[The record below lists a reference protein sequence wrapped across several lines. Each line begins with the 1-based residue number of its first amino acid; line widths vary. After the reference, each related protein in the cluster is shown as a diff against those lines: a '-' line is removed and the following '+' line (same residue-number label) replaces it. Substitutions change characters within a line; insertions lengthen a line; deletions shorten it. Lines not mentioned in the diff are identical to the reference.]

1 MNSWHGSNSPGLFLS
16 EEILPAHRG
25 RVQQFSSNLLSSHNS
40 VSKSTNLPLLDQN
53 LRILVFRYP
62 NKFGIP
68 FKTMGLINYRLHCR
82 IAFPLPQYGAS
93 RHRLL
98 HPLHAVTKI
107 LGMIGVVMQFHAS
120 SAITGSFP
128 SKPISTSLASSQV
141 MEISSTI
148 IHNFI
153 FE

>member
-1 MNSWHGSNSPGLFLS
+1 
-16 EEILPAHRG
+16 
-25 RVQQFSSNLLSSHNS
+25 
-40 VSKSTNLPLLDQN
+40 
-53 LRILVFRYP
+53 
-62 NKFGIP
+62 
-68 FKTMGLINYRLHCR
+68 MGLINYRLHCR

-120 SAITGSFP
+120 SAITGSIP
-128 SKPISTSLASSQV
+128 SKPISTSLVSSHV
-141 MEISSTI
+141 MKISSTI